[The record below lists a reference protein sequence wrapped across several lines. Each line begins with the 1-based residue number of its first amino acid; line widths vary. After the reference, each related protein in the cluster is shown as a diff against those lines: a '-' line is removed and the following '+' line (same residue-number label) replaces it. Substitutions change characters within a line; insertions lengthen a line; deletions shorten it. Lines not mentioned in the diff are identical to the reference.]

1 MEVTDS
7 TLNKFSYLGATNPY
21 PSLVN
26 LSQVMP
32 STFSPVIRCE
42 YFLLITLQFNSFVT
56 KNNLPKVC
64 LPIVLNHQSEQDFNL
79 ENKEDED
86 LKKAIEASLLDMKEK
101 NDNKDLDIKDDT
113 NDKNG
118 EEILFEKPKEDGEQI
133 PNNEINTINIKDN
146 NDNNIDN
153 NNLENNSKSNNQ
165 NNINIINNEIKEE
178 NNNNNINNININ
190 EIKEENNDN
199 NNNNNIAK
207 DEMKKENNINNI
219 NNKKDDDEEI
229 FNPYLLSS
237 QNNNLPNNFSIN
249 DNDDEE

>member
-1 MEVTDS
+1 
-7 TLNKFSYLGATNPY
+7 
-21 PSLVN
+21 
-26 LSQVMP
+26 MP

-146 NDNNIDN
+146 NDNNLDN

-178 NNNNNINNININ
+178 NNNNNNNINNININ
-190 EIKEENNDN
+190 EIKEENNNNINNINIKEIKEENNDN